1 MQQIFADR
9 HPDGCTF
16 MDCELVKEKR
26 FGFRSQMVYR
36 CKKCEK
42 VTTLDTDKV
51 GESEM
56 PANKGAVSGV
66 LAAGGTYT
74 MLSSATAGLNM
85 PCMDRKTWQ
94 RHEEDVADNIEAA
107 ALEAMLE
114 AGREE
119 YRLAVEA
126 GDVDADGVP
135 FITVIA
141 DGMWSKRT
149 YGSKYDA
156 KSGTATIIGFR
167 TGKVLWTST
176 MNKVCAVCAWAA
188 KAGRAPRRHTCAKN
202 YSGPSTG
209 MEAAI
214 IAEGFKCSMEMHGL
228 RFDKL
233 VGDGDSSVTSRLL
246 QIKPYGAL
254 YLVEKVE
261 CKNHLLRNFRRQ
273 LDALA
278 NNTHLPIPEGVTK
291 QEMVHLRKTIG
302 NHAAQLS
309 FGVSKASEHRGVD
322 GEEGEWPGG
331 AAPCSA
337 HRGALQYCFVPDVPT
352 RERVQRLR
360 GDILNAANHRFG
372 EHSRCADYFCKYR
385 DGAAAAGPADPADAP
400 AGAAGHPAQPARLL
414 PSENYPERLRKAGL
428 WHHIMLIL
436 NRMADKAGS
445 LIYNVNNNPCEVFN
459 GKIARNIGGKR
470 VFLSRR
476 RSFKTRCLAAAI
488 DLNTSGQ
495 LQRTVHKKMHGASP
509 GEPRGRARPRLP
521 SCRRRRV

>member
-1 MQQIFADR
+1 MKQIFADR

-16 MDCELVKEKR
+16 VDCELVKEKR

-42 VTTLDTDKV
+42 LTTLDTDKV
-51 GESEM
+51 GDSEM
-56 PANKGAVSGV
+56 PANKGLVSGV
-66 LAAGGTYT
+66 FATGGTFT
-74 MLSSATAGLNM
+74 MRSSATAGLNM
-85 PCMDRKTWQ
+85 PCIHRKTWQ
-94 RHEEDVADNIEAA
+94 RHEEDIADNIEAA

-135 FITVIA
+135 FTTVIA

-176 MNKVCAVCAWAA
+176 MNKVCAWAA
-188 KAGRAPRRHTCAKN
+188 KAGRAPRRHTCAKK
-202 YSGPSTG
+202 YTGPSTG

-261 CKNHLLRNFRRQ
+261 CKNHLMRNLRRQ

-309 FGVSKASEHRGVD
+309 FGVSKASEHRGGD
-322 GEEGEWPGG
+322 GEEGKGR
-331 AAPCSA
+331 APPRRAVHIAVRYNIVLFQTCPPASACSA
-337 HRGALQYCFVPDVPT
+337 CAATSSTPPT
-352 RERVQRLR
+352 TAS
-360 GDILNAANHRFG
+360 G
-372 EHSRCADYFCKYR
+372 ST
-385 DGAAAAGPADPADAP
+385 ADAP
-400 AGAAGHPAQPARLL
+400 TTSAGTGMAPRPPAWRTLLTPPRTPPATL
-414 PSENYPERLRKAGL
+414 PSTPACC
-428 WHHIMLIL
+428 
-436 NRMADKAGS
+436 
-445 LIYNVNNNPCEVFN
+445 P
-459 GKIARNIGGKR
+459 
-470 VFLSRR
+470 RR
-476 RSFKTRCLAAAI
+476 TTPSAC
-488 DLNTSGQ
+488 
-495 LQRTVHKKMHGASP
+495 
-509 GEPRGRARPRLP
+509 ARPACGTT
-521 SCRRRRV
+521 SC